1 MDVEEILENIL
12 RREGSTYTDHP
23 KDKGGPTR
31 FGITQRTLAAWRQ
44 TPVTPE
50 DVMKLS
56 KAEAKDIY
64 RERYVAPF
72 EGEVVPSVL
81 PQVVDIAVLHGVGTA
96 KLMVKRLRGLGNL
109 TNNGLLRERVELIAE
124 IVKANADQRI
134 FLKGW
139 LRRALEAGGVK

>member
-1 MDVEEILENIL
+1 
-12 RREGSTYTDHP
+12 
-23 KDKGGPTR
+23 
-31 FGITQRTLAAWRQ
+31 
-44 TPVTPE
+44 
-50 DVMKLS
+50 
-56 KAEAKDIY
+56 
-64 RERYVAPF
+64 VAPF

-139 LRRALEAGGVK
+139 LRRALEAAGVQ